1 MSTDGYYE
9 HRRAG
14 KYVVYRTNSFPR
26 YEVTVT
32 ADDTRTSTHV
42 NDGRKSIN
50 ANSFKVIL
58 EGPNLHEEVASG
70 IQSHQ
75 EAVQRA
81 KTELEQRLV

>member
-42 NDGRKSIN
+42 DDGRKSVN

-58 EGPNLHEEVASG
+58 EGPSMREEVATG
-70 IQSHQ
+70 VESHS

-81 KTELEQRLV
+81 KQALEQRLT